1 MKRRDSNDTVILI
14 SQFSGNISIP
24 SNKIHTREET
34 PLNTTIKTFGLCAA
48 MAASLIM
55 SSTSFAATTLRI
67 GTVLAPNDPM
77 GQGLEK
83 FKTEVEAATN
93 GEVMIQVFHNSQLG
107 DTTEMI
113 DQARAGA
120 SVGTVTDVARLS
132 SFVPSLAIMSAP
144 FLFDT
149 YEQAD
154 KFALSEEYLAWGEEL
169 KEKSGLVMLAS
180 NWYQGPRHALTQ
192 KPISGPADLAG
203 VRMRT
208 IGAPIWIETI
218 RAMGAEPTPIAWG
231 EVYSALQM
239 GVIDAAEAQP
249 TAIKG
254 AKLYEVIKYVT
265 KTGHIQ
271 LVTALVV
278 AAEGWDQI
286 SSDNQKIVRDL
297 AVENGR
303 YASQLTIDLGEQ
315 ALADVA
321 ATGVIVSE
329 TDLAPYKEAVS
340 GVYKMLDLEA
350 EVDLV
355 NKVLGR

>member
-1 MKRRDSNDTVILI
+1 MT
-14 SQFSGNISIP
+14 FSR
-24 SNKIHTREET
+24 K
-34 PLNTTIKTFGLCAA
+34 LLGLCAA
-48 MAASLIM
+48 AAICVGTAM
-55 SSTSFAATTLRI
+55 PAFAATTLRI
-67 GTVLAPNDPM
+67 GTVLAPDDPM
-77 GQGLEK
+77 GRGLEK
-83 FKTEVEAATN
+83 FKSEVEAATK
-93 GEVMIQVFHNSQLG
+93 GEVQVQVFHSSQLG

-120 SVGTVTDVARLS
+120 NVGTVTDVARLS

-149 YEQAD
+149 YDQAD
-154 KFALSEEYLAWGEEL
+154 KFALSEEYLAWGDTL

-192 KPISGPADLAG
+192 KPISGPADLKG

-254 AKLYEVIKYVT
+254 AKLYEVIKHVT

-278 AAEGWDQI
+278 SAEAWDQI
-286 SSDNQKIVRDL
+286 SPENQKIVRDL

-303 YASQLTIDLGEQ
+303 YASQLTIDLGEK

-321 ATGVIVSE
+321 ASGVTISE
-329 TDLAPYKEAVS
+329 TDLAPYKTAVA
-340 GVYKMLDLEA
+340 GVYELLNLNK
-350 EVDLV
+350 EVAIV

>member
-1 MKRRDSNDTVILI
+1 MN
-14 SQFSGNISIP
+14 P
-24 SNKIHTREET
+24 S
-34 PLNTTIKTFGLCAA
+34 IKTLGLGIAVA
-48 MAASLIM
+48 VSL
-55 SSTSFAATTLRI
+55 SLGAPSFAETTLRI
-67 GTVLAPNDPM
+67 GTVLAPDDPM

-83 FKTEVEAATN
+83 FKTDVESATN
-93 GEVMIQVFHNSQLG
+93 GDVVIQVFHNSQLG

-120 SVGTVTDVARLS
+120 NVGTVTDVARLS

-144 FLFDT
+144 FLFDDF
-149 YEQAD
+149 EQAD
-154 KFALSEEYLAWGEEL
+154 KFAGSDEYLAWGEEL

-180 NWYQGPRHALTQ
+180 NWYQGARHALTQ
-192 KPISGPADLAG
+192 KPISGPEDLAG

-254 AKLYEVIKYVT
+254 AKLYEVIKNVT

-278 AAEGWDQI
+278 SADAWDQI
-286 SSDNQKIVRDL
+286 SPENQKIVRDL
-297 AVENGR
+297 AVEDGR
-303 YASQLTIDLGEQ
+303 YASQLTIDLGEK
-315 ALADVA
+315 ALEDVA
-321 ATGVIVSE
+321 ASGVTVSE
-329 TDLAPYKEAVS
+329 VDLAPFKEAVS
-340 GVYKMLDLEA
+340 GVYKLLDLESEA
-350 EVDLV
+350 ETV

>member
-1 MKRRDSNDTVILI
+1 MKRTMKALGICVALATGLSM
-14 SQFSGNISIP
+14 SIP
-24 SNKIHTREET
+24 
-34 PLNTTIKTFGLCAA
+34 A
-48 MAASLIM
+48 
-55 SSTSFAATTLRI
+55 FAATTLRI

-77 GQGLEK
+77 GQGLDK
-83 FKTEVEAATN
+83 FKAEVEKATN
-93 GEVMIQVFHNSQLG
+93 GEVLVQVFHNSQLG

-120 SVGTVTDVARLS
+120 NVGTVTDVARLS

-154 KFALSEEYLAWGEEL
+154 KFALSSEYLGWGDEL

-192 KPISGPADLAG
+192 KPISTPADLKG

-231 EVYSALQM
+231 EVYSALQL
-239 GVIDAAEAQP
+239 GSIDAAEAQP

-254 AKLYEVIKYVT
+254 AKLYEVIKHVT

-278 AAEGWDQI
+278 SADAWDQI
-286 SSDNQKIVRDL
+286 SPENQKVVRDL

-303 YASQLTIDLGEQ
+303 YASQLTIELGEQ

-321 ATGVIVSE
+321 ESGVTIHEV
-329 TDLAPYKEAVS
+329 DLAPFKEAVS
-340 GVYKMLDLEA
+340 GVYGMLDLESEA
-350 EVDLV
+350 AIV

>member
-1 MKRRDSNDTVILI
+1 MNSMIKALGLTVATVATL
-14 SQFSGNISIP
+14 
-24 SNKIHTREET
+24 
-34 PLNTTIKTFGLCAA
+34 GLSVPA
-48 MAASLIM
+48 I
-55 SSTSFAATTLRI
+55 AATTLRI
-67 GTVLAPNDPM
+67 GTVLAPDDPM
-77 GQGLEK
+77 GQGLDK
-83 FKTEVEAATN
+83 FKKEVEEATN
-93 GEVMIQVFHNSQLG
+93 GEVVVQVFHNSQLG

-120 SVGTVTDVARLS
+120 NVGTVTDVARLS

-154 KFALSEEYLAWGEEL
+154 KFALSDEYLGWGDEL

-180 NWYQGPRHALTQ
+180 NWYQGARHALTQ
-192 KPISGPADLAG
+192 KAISSPADLAG

-208 IGAPIWIETI
+208 IGAPVWIETI

-231 EVYSALQM
+231 EVYSALQL
-239 GVIDAAEAQP
+239 GTIDAAEAQP

-254 AKLYEVIKYVT
+254 AKLYEVIKHVT

-278 AAEGWDQI
+278 SASSWDEISAE
-286 SSDNQKIVRDL
+286 NQKIVRDL

-303 YASQLTIDLGEQ
+303 YASNLTIELGEV
-315 ALADVA
+315 ALKDVA
-321 ATGVIVSE
+321 TTGVTISDV
-329 TDLAPYKEAVS
+329 DLAPFKTAVS
-340 GVYKMLDLEA
+340 SVYEMLNLESEA
-350 EVDLV
+350 AIV

>member
-1 MKRRDSNDTVILI
+1 MK
-14 SQFSGNISIP
+14 SQVKALSLCLAIAV
-24 SNKIHTREET
+24 
-34 PLNTTIKTFGLCAA
+34 GLSVSAPA
-48 MAASLIM
+48 L
-55 SSTSFAATTLRI
+55 AATTLRL
-67 GTVLAPNDPM
+67 GTVLAPDDPM

-93 GEVMIQVFHNSQLG
+93 GEVLVQVFHSSQLG

-120 SVGTVTDVARLS
+120 NVGTVTDVARLS
-132 SFVPSLAIMSAP
+132 AFVPSLAIMSAP

-149 YEQAD
+149 YDQAD
-154 KFALSEEYLAWGEEL
+154 KFALSEEYLAWGDEL
-169 KEKSGLVMLAS
+169 KEASGLVMLAS

-192 KPISGPADLAG
+192 KPVSTPADLAG

-231 EVYSALQM
+231 EVYSALQL
-239 GVIDAAEAQP
+239 GSIDAAEAQP
-249 TAIKG
+249 TAITG
-254 AKLYEVIKYVT
+254 AKLHEVIKNVT

-278 AAEGWDQI
+278 SAEAWDQI
-286 SSDNQKIVRDL
+286 SPEHQAIVRDL

-303 YASQLTIDLGEQ
+303 YASQLTIELGEV
-315 ALADVA
+315 ALAEVA
-321 ATGVIVSE
+321 AAGVDIAEV
-329 TDLAPYKEAVS
+329 DLAPFKQAVS
-340 GVYKMLDLEA
+340 GVYGLLDLEEEA
-350 EVDLV
+350 AIVDR
-355 NKVLGR
+355 VLGR

>member
-1 MKRRDSNDTVILI
+1 MYRTLKAFGFGVAVVAALST
-14 SQFSGNISIP
+14 SIP
-24 SNKIHTREET
+24 
-34 PLNTTIKTFGLCAA
+34 A
-48 MAASLIM
+48 
-55 SSTSFAATTLRI
+55 FAETTLRI
-67 GTVLAPNDPM
+67 GTVLAPDDPM
-77 GQGLEK
+77 GLGLEK

-93 GEVMIQVFHNSQLG
+93 GEVRVQIFHNSQLG

-120 SVGTVTDVARLS
+120 NVGTVTDVARLS

-154 KFALSEEYLAWGEEL
+154 KFALSKEYLAWGDEL
-169 KEKSGLVMLAS
+169 KAKSGIVMLAS

-192 KPISGPADLAG
+192 KPISSPADLKG

-231 EVYSALQM
+231 EVYSALQL
-239 GVIDAAEAQP
+239 GSIDAAEAQP
-249 TAIKG
+249 TAIRG
-254 AKLYEVIKYVT
+254 AKLYEVIKHVT

-278 AAEGWDQI
+278 SAASWDQI
-286 SSDNQKIVRDL
+286 SPEHQKIVRDL

-303 YASQLTIDLGEQ
+303 YASQLTIDLGEK

-321 ATGVIVSE
+321 ASGVTISDV
-329 TDLAPYKEAVS
+329 DLAPFKEAVA
-340 GVYKMLDLEA
+340 GVYGKLNLEGEA
-350 EVDLV
+350 AIVKD
-355 NKVLGR
+355 VLAR